1 MSPMIKQY
9 LIILLLLLLSNPA
22 LADPPSSTDDWEDVS
37 LIARQRHTPILVVF
51 SAKTCGYCEKLKK
64 EVIDPLEKQQSSEVP
79 LLIREF
85 DINVGGKLTDFD
97 GEPIRRRQFKRRYHI
112 FATPTLLIVD
122 PDGNPLTD
130 PIVGYNSA
138 PEYQE
143 LLHAS
148 LTTSIKA
155 LK

>member
-1 MSPMIKQY
+1 MFKQY
-9 LIILLLLLLSNPA
+9 LVLLLVSLLAGPA
-22 LADPPSSTDDWEDVS
+22 LADPPSTTDDWEDVS
-37 LIARQRHTPILVVF
+37 QTARQRHTPILVVF
-51 SAKTCGYCEKLKK
+51 SAETCSYCEKLKR
-64 EVIDPLEKQQSSEVP
+64 EVIDPLEKRQTADMP

-85 DINVGGKLTDFD
+85 DINTGGKLTDFN
-97 GEPIRRRQFKRRYHI
+97 GEPIRSRQFKRRYHI

-122 PDGNPLTD
+122 PDGNLLSD

-138 PEYQE
+138 AEYRE

-148 LTTSIKA
+148 LATSFES